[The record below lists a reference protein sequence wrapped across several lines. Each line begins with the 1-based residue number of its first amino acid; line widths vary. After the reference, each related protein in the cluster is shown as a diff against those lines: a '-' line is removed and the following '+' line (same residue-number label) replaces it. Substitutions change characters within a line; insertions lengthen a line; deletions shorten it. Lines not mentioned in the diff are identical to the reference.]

1 MSDLSLD
8 WGQDLLIDE
17 SGDFAVSSGATE
29 LQQRLV
35 RRFLTNASDVEA
47 NVVNAVGDYVFDTS
61 YGGNARRYVD
71 SLIGP
76 STLAEV
82 KNRLLDQINQE
93 AGVSQT
99 NPPQIAVSQVQ
110 NGILVDCA
118 VTAANG
124 QVTLIPQLEISS

>member
-17 SGDFAVSSGATE
+17 SGDFAVASGTTE

-47 NVVNAVGDYVFDTS
+47 NVVNAVGDYIFDTS

-76 STLAEV
+76 GTLAEIR
-82 KNRLLDQINQE
+82 NRLLDQINQE

-99 NPPQIAVSQVQ
+99 NPPQISVSQVA
-110 NGILVDCA
+110 NGVLVDCA

-124 QVTLIPQLEISS
+124 QVTLIPQLEITS

>member
-1 MSDLSLD
+1 MSDLALD

-17 SGDFAVSSGATE
+17 SGDFAVATGTTE

-47 NVVNAVGDYVFDTS
+47 NVVNAVGDYIFDTS

-76 STLAEV
+76 GTLAEV

-93 AGVSQT
+93 TGVSQT